1 MADTTPFAVT
11 WDAELSRPLPFGVR
25 AFHGETF
32 RLVCRPTQGGAPL
45 TGLDGAAVTLRWQS
59 AGMAADQWYAKP
71 GAYDPA
77 DGALSAVWDP
87 DCDDGGDEVRFFLA
101 LETAAGERC
110 LRAHGT
116 LRLAPSPGFSPAAP
130 IPESL
135 AEALRKAIAEETQA
149 RADADEALGQAAKN
163 ALDAHADDHGNPHAV
178 TAAQVGAQTQ
188 GEADLRYVRVAPDA
202 ATSVLNRLLRG
213 LRFYAHNEAEA
224 GTDGNSPFFVIGS
237 QLDGDQLR
245 EDRWL
250 AKIFYNAIEFLRA
263 PGTERVRLEF
273 NRPAISARAT
283 SEAIVL
289 WKELM
294 AKIAEH
300 DASADAHPDLRE
312 ALAEIELTPGPQ
324 GPQGETGPQGPKGD
338 KGDPGED
345 GADGAPGPQGETGPQ
360 GPQGETGPQGPQGET
375 GPQGPKGDKGDP
387 GDTGPQ
393 GPQGETGPQGPQ
405 GPKGDK
411 GDPGEGAAVPID
423 TTLPA
428 SPTDDHVPSTK
439 LFKEQLSTLEDTITD
454 VNDEMNAQ
462 YEMLDKAKA
471 PVAHTHDASAI
482 ATGTVS
488 IDRLPAVI
496 EDPPSGDEDKYVP
509 TVAYAKSILS
519 SAAQLQSNGEDG
531 TLIVQEGSLAQI
543 GVSPAADGVD
553 GVLLEWRTP
562 KNASHEATLPT
573 KAYVDDALAQK
584 ASLSI
589 AGGEPNGVFLS
600 GDGMQELQ
608 FVMNESQDTLSLFIS
623 NWKGYGCKETTLPSK
638 TYVDAKVA
646 EAAVE
651 VDAAFDV
658 GSANP
663 LQNKV
668 VATWRNSVPS
678 LTWNGAQASLLIPNG
693 NYMLLFKDAST
704 DGMTIGLNM
713 AGGSPK
719 TIDVPLASKAYVD
732 AKVAE
737 AGGGDPALDP
747 DGCLKQTA
755 SGLALKFYPSGLQAG
770 GDGLELKTSGILMAD
785 LNKGLHL
792 DWGSSPPQPLD
803 AGATLAQVIAAYNYL
818 VGELTK

>member
-59 AGMAADQWYAKP
+59 VGMAADQWYAKP

-130 IPESL
+130 IPESI

-149 RADADEALGQAAKN
+149 RADADEALEKALQDHAARV
-163 ALDAHADDHGNPHAV
+163 DNPHAV

-202 ATSVLNRLLRG
+202 ATGVLNRLLRG
-213 LRFYAHNEAEA
+213 LRFYAHNESEA
-224 GTDGNSPFFVIGS
+224 GTDGNSPFFVFGS

-273 NRPAISARAT
+273 NRPVAAARAT

-289 WKELM
+289 WKELV
-294 AKIAEH
+294 AQIAAH
-300 DASADAHPDLRE
+300 DASADAHADLRE

-324 GPQGETGPQGPKGD
+324 GPQGE
-338 KGDPGED
+338 KGDP
-345 GADGAPGPQGETGPQ
+345 
-360 GPQGETGPQGPQGET
+360 
-375 GPQGPKGDKGDP
+375 
-387 GDTGPQ
+387 GPQ

-411 GDPGEGAAVPID
+411 GDPGAPGPQGETGPQGPQGPQGEPGPQGPQGDTGDTGPQGPAGADGQDGAD
-423 TTLPA
+423 A
-428 SPTDDHVPSTK
+428 
-439 LFKEQLSTLEDTITD
+439 TITG
-454 VNDEMNAQ
+454 
-462 YEMLDKAKA
+462 
-471 PVAHTHDASAI
+471 
-482 ATGTVS
+482 ATATVDGTS
-488 IDRLPAVI
+488 GTPAVAVTLGGTPGARTFAFAFTGLKGAKGDTGAQGDKG
-496 EDPPSGDEDKYVP
+496 DPGDTGPQGPQGETGPQGPKGDKGDP
-509 TVAYAKSILS
+509 GEVAVDPYGGLE
-519 SAAQLQSNGEDG
+519 NGENGLGIVGLGDG
-531 TLIVQEGSLAQI
+531 QGNISFGASLTFLYQENGRVLGIHLPISLQ
-543 GVSPAADGVD
+543 PF
-553 GVLLEWRTP
+553 LLT
-562 KNASHEATLPT
+562 T
-573 KAYVDDALAQK
+573 KDYVDDALAAKQDKLVAGDGITIAADGKTISAKGEELSLDINGGLEKNQK
-584 ASLSI
+584 GLRIKLATNMCGLVLSEAGLDLNANGGGLRVI
-589 AGGEPNGVFLS
+589 DSSGLGINPEWLDTYAERKGWGGGGEV
-600 GDGMQELQ
+600 
-608 FVMNESQDTLSLFIS
+608 
-623 NWKGYGCKETTLPSK
+623 
-638 TYVDAKVA
+638 
-646 EAAVE
+646 
-651 VDAAFDV
+651 
-658 GSANP
+658 
-663 LQNKV
+663 
-668 VATWRNSVPS
+668 
-678 LTWNGAQASLLIPNG
+678 
-693 NYMLLFKDAST
+693 
-704 DGMTIGLNM
+704 
-713 AGGSPK
+713 
-719 TIDVPLASKAYVD
+719 
-732 AKVAE
+732 
-737 AGGGDPALDP
+737 ALDP
-747 DGCLKQTA
+747 NGCLKQTA

-803 AGATLAQVIAAYNYL
+803 AGATLAQVIAAYNNL
-818 VGELTK
+818 VAELTK

>member
-1 MADTTPFAVT
+1 MAETSADTPFAVT

-135 AEALRKAIAEETQA
+135 AEELRKAIAEETQA
-149 RADADEALGQAAKN
+149 RADADEALGQAAKS
-163 ALDAHADDHGNPHAV
+163 ALDAHAARADNPHAV

-202 ATSVLNRLLRG
+202 ATTVLNRLLRG
-213 LRFYAHNEAEA
+213 LRFYTHNESEA

-283 SEAIVL
+283 SDAIVL
-289 WKELM
+289 WKEM
-294 AKIAEH
+294 VA
-300 DASADAHPDLRE
+300 
-312 ALAEIELTPGPQ
+312 ALAEATEGLVGADGGTVGGVLRMKNPKVAADDDTDHDIAVVPNAAGAGLQLQFPGGNTAMVRAKSGTLATVAEVNAAAAAEAEARAQAIADIELTPGPQGPQGPKGDKGDKGDPGQDGQDGAPGAQGPQGPQGEVGPQGPQGPKGDKGDPGDTGPQGPQ

-345 GADGAPGPQGETGPQ
+345 AS
-360 GPQGETGPQGPQGET
+360 
-375 GPQGPKGDKGDP
+375 
-387 GDTGPQ
+387 
-393 GPQGETGPQGPQ
+393 
-405 GPKGDK
+405 
-411 GDPGEGAAVPID
+411 VLID
-423 TTLPA
+423 TSMPDAPA
-428 SPTDDHVPSTK
+428 DDHAPSTK
-439 LFKEQLSTLEDTITD
+439 LVKDYLLNGKGLINYIYAGQGGFSFMGGESSGSPG
-454 VNDEMNAQ
+454 AQ
-462 YEMLDKAKA
+462 FDIA
-471 PVAHTHDASAI
+471 PPIGEEKFFQMGDASSEA
-482 ATGTVS
+482 G
-488 IDRLPAVI
+488 
-496 EDPPSGDEDKYVP
+496 
-509 TVAYAKSILS
+509 
-519 SAAQLQSNGEDG
+519 
-531 TLIVQEGSLAQI
+531 LIPV
-543 GVSPAADGVD
+543 
-553 GVLLEWRTP
+553 
-562 KNASHEATLPT
+562 PT
-573 KAYVDDALAQK
+573 KAYVDDALAQNV
-584 ASLSI
+584 SLSI
-589 AGGEPNGVFLS
+589 TGGKPNGILTS
-600 GDGMQELQ
+600 NDGMQELQ
-608 FVMNESQDTLSLFIS
+608 FVINESDDTLSLSIN
-623 NWKGYGCKETTLPSK
+623 NWKSYGSK
-638 TYVDAKVA
+638 TITLASKAYVDDAL
-646 EAAVE
+646 AALE
-651 VDAAFDV
+651 VDDAFDV
-658 GSANP
+658 GSENP

-693 NYMLLFKDAST
+693 NSMLLFKDAST

-719 TIDVPLASKAYVD
+719 AIDVPLASKAYVD

-737 AGGGDPALDP
+737 AGGGEVALDP
-747 DGCLKQTA
+747 NGCLKQTA
-755 SGLALKFYPSGLQAG
+755 SGLALKFYPSGLKAG
-770 GDGLELKTSGILMAD
+770 VDGLELKTSGILMAD

-792 DWGSSPPQPLD
+792 EWGSSPPQPLD
-803 AGATLAQVIAAYNYL
+803 AGATLAQVIAAYNNL
-818 VGELTK
+818 VAELTK

>member
-1 MADTTPFAVT
+1 MGQTERFYP
-11 WDAELSRPLPFGVR
+11 EG
-25 AFHGETF
+25 
-32 RLVCRPTQGGAPL
+32 RLGRDC
-45 TGLDGAAVTLRWQS
+45 AAVRE
-59 AGMAADQWYAKP
+59 AAAK
-71 GAYDPA
+71 
-77 DGALSAVWDP
+77 
-87 DCDDGGDEVRFFLA
+87 
-101 LETAAGERC
+101 
-110 LRAHGT
+110 
-116 LRLAPSPGFSPAAP
+116 
-130 IPESL
+130 
-135 AEALRKAIAEETQA
+135 AEAAAEAAASSASKAYV
-149 RADADEALGQAAKN
+149 DASVG
-163 ALDAHADDHGNPHAV
+163 AHADDRGNPHAV

-273 NRPAISARAT
+273 NRPVAAARAT

-294 AKIAEH
+294 AQIAEH
-300 DASADAHPDLRE
+300 DASADAHADLRE
-312 ALAEIELTPGPQ
+312 ALADIELTPGPQ
-324 GPQGETGPQGPKGD
+324 GPQGPKGD

-360 GPQGETGPQGPQGET
+360 GPKGDKGDKGDPGEDGADGAPGPQGETGPQGPQGPKGDKGDKGDPGDTGPQGPKGDTGDTGPQGPQGET
-375 GPQGPKGDKGDP
+375 GPQGPKGDKGD
-387 GDTGPQ
+387 
-393 GPQGETGPQGPQ
+393 
-405 GPKGDK
+405 K
-411 GDPGEGAAVPID
+411 GDPGEVAVDPYGG
-423 TTLPA
+423 
-428 SPTDDHVPSTK
+428 
-439 LFKEQLSTLEDTITD
+439 LE
-454 VNDEMNAQ
+454 
-462 YEMLDKAKA
+462 
-471 PVAHTHDASAI
+471 
-482 ATGTVS
+482 
-488 IDRLPAVI
+488 
-496 EDPPSGDEDKYVP
+496 
-509 TVAYAKSILS
+509 
-519 SAAQLQSNGEDG
+519 NGENGLGIVGLGDG
-531 TLIVQEGSLAQI
+531 QGNISFGASLTFLYQENGRVLGIHLPISLQ
-543 GVSPAADGVD
+543 PF
-553 GVLLEWRTP
+553 LLT
-562 KNASHEATLPT
+562 T
-573 KAYVDDALAQK
+573 KDYVDDALA
-584 ASLSI
+584 
-589 AGGEPNGVFLS
+589 
-600 GDGMQELQ
+600 
-608 FVMNESQDTLSLFIS
+608 
-623 NWKGYGCKETTLPSK
+623 
-638 TYVDAKVA
+638 
-646 EAAVE
+646 EAATE
-651 VDAAFDV
+651 VDDAFDV

-668 VATWRNSVPS
+668 VTQWRNSVPS

-792 DWGSSPPQPLD
+792 DWGSSPPQTLGED
-803 AGATLAQVIAAYNYL
+803 ATLAQVIAAYNYL